1 MGEWLG
7 RHGSGAVAPDTS
19 WRRSIPSRGQED
31 EAMTPWWNGSRC
43 GATRRTLIARTI
55 AVRLVART
63 PSASSFAGSGAGHGT
78 AENLYP
84 VRQKSS
90 RWVCMNSS

>member
-1 MGEWLG
+1 
-7 RHGSGAVAPDTS
+7 
-19 WRRSIPSRGQED
+19 
-31 EAMTPWWNGSRC
+31 MTPWWNGSRC

-63 PSASSFAGSGAGHGT
+63 PSAGSFAGSGVGHGT

-84 VRQKSS
+84 ARTKNH
-90 RWVCMNSS
+90 RAGCA